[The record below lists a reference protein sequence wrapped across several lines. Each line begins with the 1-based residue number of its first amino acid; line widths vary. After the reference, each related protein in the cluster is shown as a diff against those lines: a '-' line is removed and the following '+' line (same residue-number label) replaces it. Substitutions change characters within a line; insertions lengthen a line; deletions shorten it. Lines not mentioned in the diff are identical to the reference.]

1 METAQEFGIEVLPTF
16 LLVRDNKVLE
26 TLIGQDVDRVKTL
39 VQKLTNE
46 DGNDGRKRSS
56 VSIEE
61 EMRDR

>member
-39 VQKLTNE
+39 VQKMTNE
-46 DGNDGRKRSS
+46 DSNDGRKRSS